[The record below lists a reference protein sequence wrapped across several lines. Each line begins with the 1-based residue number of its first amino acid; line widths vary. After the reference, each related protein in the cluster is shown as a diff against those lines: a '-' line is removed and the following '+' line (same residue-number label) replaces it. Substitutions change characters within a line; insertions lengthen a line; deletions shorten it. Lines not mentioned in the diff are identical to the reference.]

1 MRQLIQFLFVQH
13 VIDWRRVDQQ
23 TVSFDVIE
31 QHIELIERQS
41 SDPLSTSIAFV
52 LQLLLPPIE
61 YSWSDRSG

>member
-1 MRQLIQFLFVQH
+1 M
-13 VIDWRRVDQQ
+13 
-23 TVSFDVIE
+23 SFDVIE

-41 SDPLSTSIAFV
+41 SDPLSLLIAFV